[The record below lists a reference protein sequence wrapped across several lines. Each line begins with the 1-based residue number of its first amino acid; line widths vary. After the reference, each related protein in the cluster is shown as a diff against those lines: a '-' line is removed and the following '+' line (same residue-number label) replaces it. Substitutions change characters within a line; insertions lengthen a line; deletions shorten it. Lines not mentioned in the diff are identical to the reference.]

1 MHKIAVI
8 TIGAVFLFL
17 LAALIKSKKI
27 TERMCYWI
35 VFIIALGAVGAQ
47 FLFPGH
53 IHAKWVF
60 PAFAA
65 ICGLLLLK
73 EYFAPKPERK
83 RKKTRENELPR
94 CKAYG
99 VSGNFA

>member
-65 ICGLLLLK
+65 ICGFLLLK
-73 EYFAPKPERK
+73 EYFAPKSE
-83 RKKTRENELPR
+83 KKTE
-94 CKAYG
+94 KDA
-99 VSGNFA
+99 SK

>member
-1 MHKIAVI
+1 MMKEVIAMHKIAVI
-8 TIGAVFLFL
+8 TIGVVFLFL
-17 LAALIKSKKI
+17 MAALIKSKKI

-60 PAFAA
+60 PAFAV
-65 ICGLLLLK
+65 ICGMLLLK
-73 EYFAPKPERK
+73 EYFAPKAEKKAEKGERK
-83 RKKTRENELPR
+83 
-94 CKAYG
+94 
-99 VSGNFA
+99 

>member
-73 EYFAPKPERK
+73 EYFAPKPE
-83 RKKTRENELPR
+83 KKAEKDES
-94 CKAYG
+94 K
-99 VSGNFA
+99 

>member
-1 MHKIAVI
+1 MMKEVITMHKIVVI
-8 TIGAVFLFL
+8 TIGIVFLFL
-17 LAALIKSKKI
+17 MAALIKSKKI

-35 VFIIALGAVGAQ
+35 VFIVALGAVGAQ
-47 FLFPGH
+47 SVFPAH

-73 EYFAPKPERK
+73 EYFAPKPE
-83 RKKTRENELPR
+83 KKAESDEN
-94 CKAYG
+94 K
-99 VSGNFA
+99 

>member
-73 EYFAPKPERK
+73 EYFAPKPE
-83 RKKTRENELPR
+83 KKAE
-94 CKAYG
+94 KDA
-99 VSGNFA
+99 SK

>member
-1 MHKIAVI
+1 MMKKVIAMHKIAVI

-35 VFIIALGAVGAQ
+35 VFIIALGAVGVQ

-53 IHAKWVF
+53 IHAKWVSRHSR
-60 PAFAA
+60 A

-73 EYFAPKPERK
+73 EYFAPKPE
-83 RKKTRENELPR
+83 KKME
-94 CKAYG
+94 KDA
-99 VSGNFA
+99 SK

>member
-8 TIGAVFLFL
+8 TIGVVFLFL
-17 LAALIKSKKI
+17 MAALIKSKKI

-65 ICGLLLLK
+65 ICGFLLLK
-73 EYFAPKPERK
+73 EYFAPKPE
-83 RKKTRENELPR
+83 KKTE
-94 CKAYG
+94 KDA
-99 VSGNFA
+99 SK

>member
-8 TIGAVFLFL
+8 TIGAVFIFM
-17 LAALIKSKKI
+17 LAAMIKKKKI
-27 TERMCYWI
+27 KERMCYLI
-35 VFIIALGAVGAQ
+35 VFIIAQGAVGAQ

-73 EYFAPKPERK
+73 EYFAPKPE
-83 RKKTRENELPR
+83 KKTEKDER
-94 CKAYG
+94 K
-99 VSGNFA
+99 